1 MPRLDPNFAIGMG
14 VMIIIL
20 LDSIRPKH
28 FNTRILQVSLVLS
41 FTRFETTNAT
51 QKFINFVV
59 ESQLCLHLLG
69 GCIMTLVDGW
79 LVGCL
84 NEVCILCCISMYL
97 LQKDPLI
104 PNVTILNSFSLLL
117 VSHNLLRS
125 EIRLKRGKKRFNK
138 RSSKQAREWTGY
150 LNKMALQARQST
162 FVVLSSFI
170 IIIILDAYSKTLNLT
185 YFFLQARTRLCLFK
199 KL

>member
-59 ESQLCLHLLG
+59 ES
-69 GCIMTLVDGW
+69 
-79 LVGCL
+79 
-84 NEVCILCCISMYL
+84 
-97 LQKDPLI
+97 
-104 PNVTILNSFSLLL
+104 
-117 VSHNLLRS
+117 
-125 EIRLKRGKKRFNK
+125 
-138 RSSKQAREWTGY
+138 
-150 LNKMALQARQST
+150 
-162 FVVLSSFI
+162 
-170 IIIILDAYSKTLNLT
+170 
-185 YFFLQARTRLCLFK
+185 
-199 KL
+199 